1 MPASCKWLLYLAL
14 LTSGTAARAANI
26 RVTDVAA
33 FRTAVPRLQPGDTL
47 VLAAGPWA
55 DAPLVFSGHGTA
67 ARPIVL
73 RAERPG
79 VVQLRGQSSLRLAGE
94 YLVVMGLDFRNGYAP
109 KGGVIEF
116 RDGSNGLAN
125 HCRVTECVIDN
136 FNRPSSDKDDKWI
149 HFYGQYNRFDHNY
162 IAGKKTGGVTIVV
175 ELPTPESRENHHQI
189 DHNFFGPRPRL
200 GSNGGE
206 TIRIGLGETSLS
218 PSRTVVEDNYFYHC
232 NGETEIISIKSGE
245 NMVRRNLFEE
255 CEGSVVLRHGNNNVV
270 EGNYFLGHGKEQT
283 GGVRVINAGH
293 RVAGNYFADLTG
305 HDFRGALVI
314 MNGIPNS
321 PLNRYA
327 PVRDVLI
334 ENNTFVNC
342 ESVELAAGKSAEL
355 SLPPTG
361 VTLKDNVFYSPRLSN
376 PFHVYD
382 DISGLAFS
390 NNSLQISGKGP
401 DIKGLDAAV
410 LTVQKSADGL
420 LVPTPKGALKTTLRR
435 PLTAAEAGPRWF
447 RPEDAKAAPR
457 TGRVVPAANTEALHQ
472 NCQMAKPGDIIELTQ
487 AGPYALAQPLV
498 VAVPL
503 TVRAKKGVQPVL
515 AATGA
520 QPLFRFENGGTLRL
534 QNLALDGAAAGATS
548 LIQPSGQAM
557 LDHYSL
563 WANNCAFYNLKDPG
577 SQVFRATTAT
587 FADTV
592 QFANCR
598 FYDLAGGAL
607 SLATETQDL
616 GTYNAEVVI
625 LRNCLFRN
633 VRGTALDL
641 YRGGKDESTF
651 GPFLIVDHCTFDNVG
666 TAAGSPV
673 LKLTG
678 VQRSTI
684 QNCLFANCAPVGPA
698 IQYTE
703 LGKASNLLASTNF
716 YQSGKVEAKFPPR
729 TARLTYLPTAFVAPQ
744 RFDYRLKTPV
754 AALTAGT
761 DGRPVGYLTPQ

>member
-1 MPASCKWLLYLAL
+1 MRLSLGLSLCVILMSSPTY
-14 LTSGTAARAANI
+14 GQAANI
-26 RVTDVAA
+26 RVGDLAA
-33 FRTAVPRLQPGDTL
+33 FQAAVPRLQPGDTL
-47 VLAAGPWA
+47 VLAAGPWV
-55 DAPLVFSGHGTA
+55 DAPLVFSGKGTA
-67 ARPIVL
+67 AKPIVL
-73 RAERPG
+73 KAERPG
-79 VVQLRGQSSLRLAGE
+79 AVQMRGQSSLRLVGE

-109 KGGVIEF
+109 KGGIIEF

-162 IAGKKTGGVTIVV
+162 IAGKKTGGVTVVV

-189 DHNFFGPRPRL
+189 DHNYFGPRPRL

-218 PSRTVVEDNYFYHC
+218 PSRTVVEENYFYHC

-245 NMVRRNLFEE
+245 NVVRRNLFEE

-283 GGVRVINAGH
+283 GGIRVINAGH
-293 RVAGNYFADLTG
+293 RVVGNYLADLTG
-305 HDFRGALVI
+305 RDFRGALVI

-327 PVRDVLI
+327 QVRDVLI

-361 VTLKDNVFYSPRLSN
+361 VTLKNNVFYSPKLPN
-376 PFHVYD
+376 PFLVYD
-382 DISGLAFS
+382 DISGLAFT
-390 NNSLQISGKGP
+390 NNALQISGKGP
-401 DIKGLDAAV
+401 DIKGVDAAV
-410 LTVQKSADGL
+410 LTVQKSTDGL
-420 LVPTPKGALKTTLRR
+420 LVPTPKGAPKTTLHR

-447 RPEDAKAAPR
+447 RPESAKPVPA
-457 TGRVVPAANTEALHQ
+457 TGRVVPAGTTEALLKV
-472 NCQMAKPGDIIELTQ
+472 CQMAKPGDIIELTQ
-487 AGPYALAQPLV
+487 AGPYALTQPLA

-515 AATGA
+515 TAPNA
-520 QPLFRFENGGTLRL
+520 QPLFRFQNGGTLRL
-534 QNLALDGAAAGATS
+534 QRLALDGATAEATG
-548 LIQPSGQAM
+548 LIQPSVQPM

-563 WANNCAFYNLKDPG
+563 WADNCAFYNLKDAG

-592 QFANCR
+592 QFTNCR
-598 FYDLAGGAL
+598 FYDLAGSAL

-651 GPFLIVDHCTFDNVG
+651 GPFLTVDHCTFDNVG
-666 TAAGSPV
+666 TDAGSPV

-684 QNCLFANCAPVGPA
+684 QNCLFANSAPAGPA
-698 IQYTE
+698 IQYIE
-703 LGKASNLLASTNF
+703 LGKASNLLANSNF

-729 TARLTYLPTAFVAPQ
+729 TAKLTYLPTAFVAPQ
-744 RFDYRLKTPV
+744 RFDYRLKAPV
-754 AALTAGT
+754 APLSAGT
-761 DGRPVGYLTPQ
+761 DGRPVGYLAQ

>member
-1 MPASCKWLLYLAL
+1 MRFLGKLFLSLVLLGSGLAASA
-14 LTSGTAARAANI
+14 TTI
-26 RVTDVAA
+26 RVADVAT
-33 FRTAVPRLQPGDTL
+33 FRAAVPRLKPGDTL
-47 VLAAGPWA
+47 VLAAGPWV
-55 DAPLVFSGHGTA
+55 DAPFVFSGRGTA

-79 VVQLRGQSSLRLAGE
+79 AVQLRGQSSLRLVGE
-94 YLVVMGLDFRNGYAP
+94 YLVVMGLDFRNGHAP
-109 KGGVIEF
+109 KGGIIEF

-125 HCRVTECVIDN
+125 HCRVTECVLDD
-136 FNRPSSDKDDKWI
+136 FNRPSSDKDDKWV

-162 IAGKKTGGVTIVV
+162 IAGKKTSGVTMVV

-189 DHNFFGPRPRL
+189 DHNYFGPRPRL

-218 PSRTVVEDNYFYHC
+218 SSRTVVEDNYFYHC
-232 NGETEIISIKSGE
+232 NGETEIISVKSGE
-245 NMVRRNLFEE
+245 NVVRRNLFEE

-293 RVAGNYFADLTG
+293 RVVGNYFADLTG

-334 ENNTFVNC
+334 KNNTFVNC

-361 VTLKDNVFYSPRLSN
+361 VTLQNNIFYSPQLPN
-376 PFHVYD
+376 PFHIYD
-382 DISGLAFS
+382 DISGISFS
-390 NNSLQISGKGP
+390 NNSLQISGSGP
-401 DIKGLDAAV
+401 NIKGLEAAV

-420 LVPTPKGALKTTLRR
+420 LVPAPQGAPKTTLHR
-435 PLTAAEAGPRWF
+435 PLTTAETGPRWF
-447 RPEDAKAAPR
+447 RPEGAKAAPR
-457 TGRVVPAANTEALHQ
+457 IGRVVPAATAEDLRQ
-472 NCQMAKPGDIIELTQ
+472 VCQMAKPGDVIELTT
-487 AGPYALAQPLV
+487 AGPYALAQQLA

-503 TVRAKKGVQPVL
+503 TVRAKKGVLPVL
-515 AATGA
+515 AAAGA
-520 QPLFRFENGGTLRL
+520 QPLFRLENGGTLRL
-534 QNLALDGAAAGATS
+534 ENLALDGAAAGATG
-548 LIQPSGQAM
+548 LIQPSARPM

-563 WANNCAFYNLKDPG
+563 WADNCAFYNLKDAG

-598 FYDLAGGAL
+598 FSDLAGGAL

-625 LRNCLFRN
+625 LRNCLFAN

-651 GPFLIVDHCTFDNVG
+651 GPFLTVDHCTFDRVG
-666 TAAGSPV
+666 TAAAPV

-684 QNCLFANCAPVGPA
+684 QHCLFAHSAPAGPT

-703 LGKASNLLASTNF
+703 LGKANNLLANSNF

-729 TARLTYLPTAFVAPQ
+729 TAGLTYLPTAFVAPQ

-754 AALTAGT
+754 APLAAGP
-761 DGRPVGYLTPQ
+761 DGRPMGYLAPH